1 MKRFVFSVNMRLTY
15 FFRAI
20 CLSIILIISCSGLS
34 SAKVIFVNSK
44 AAGSNNG
51 SSWTNAYT
59 DLQSALR
66 AASPGDSIWV
76 AEGTYYSTSTT
87 DSLSFQIPDGVKVF
101 GGFAGNETNF
111 NSRDYKKNVTILNG
125 GNISY
130 HVVYFLNTGSS
141 TALDG
146 FTIKGGWTDTLSSS
160 SSSFDNSI
168 LGGGILI
175 ESTSGLTCSPII
187 DNCLI
192 NGNHGLEGGGVCI
205 FSDTGGYSS
214 PTLNQCNISDN
225 DGGIQLNNSQ
235 QSQGS
240 IGAGVSVLNAG
251 TTKLNI
257 TNCTI
262 SKDSATMG
270 GGIGIYNFG
279 INTASKVIGTIKNCV
294 ISNNLGLA
302 EGGGIIN
309 FTGGTS
315 SNPSI
320 ISVTIDSCT
329 ISDNKSGSGGGIFDF
344 NVENSQCIPVFANCK
359 ITGNT
364 AIPLTF
370 ASNLIPGIGGGISNM
385 DCGPG
390 PTFTN
395 CTISGDSA
403 VSGGGISNLNTAA
416 SSNGQQPFFTS
427 IFTGCKISGNYAS
440 NNGGGIFSMSPGD
453 TLSASL
459 TNCIISG
466 NYANVSG
473 GGIYNVADTST
484 YNSILASAERAV
496 VNSNIMSTVR
506 AIINSNITN
515 TARADINSNEMNAA
529 DAVVNY
535 SLMNCTITGNYA
547 GANGGA
553 MYNKGSETGFV
564 GVCNTTVENSII
576 WNNEA
581 SHSTTSSDASVTD
594 SVASPAFSYSL
605 VANSISNSG
614 TWIASLGTDDGHNI
628 DKDPLFKSALDP
640 STAPS
645 SNGDFHLQLGSP
657 ALGTGSPATDPGVPK
672 TDIDGNPRPLPSTD
686 TNVDIGAYEENHNAT
701 NIKDDAL
708 HGPKKFMLEQNY
720 PNPFNPTTTIKYDI
734 PKASYVTLKVYD
746 ILGNVVKTLVDKEQV
761 AGNYQIQFAVGNRQL
776 ASGVYLY
783 RLQAGSFVQT
793 KKMILLK

>member
-1 MKRFVFSVNMRLTY
+1 
-15 FFRAI
+15 
-20 CLSIILIISCSGLS
+20 
-34 SAKVIFVNSK
+34 
-44 AAGSNNG
+44 
-51 SSWTNAYT
+51 
-59 DLQSALR
+59 
-66 AASPGDSIWV
+66 
-76 AEGTYYSTSTT
+76 
-87 DSLSFQIPDGVKVF
+87 
-101 GGFAGNETNF
+101 
-111 NSRDYKKNVTILNG
+111 
-125 GNISY
+125 
-130 HVVYFLNTGSS
+130 
-141 TALDG
+141 
-146 FTIKGGWTDTLSSS
+146 
-160 SSSFDNSI
+160 
-168 LGGGILI
+168 
-175 ESTSGLTCSPII
+175 
-187 DNCLI
+187 
-192 NGNHGLEGGGVCI
+192 
-205 FSDTGGYSS
+205 
-214 PTLNQCNISDN
+214 
-225 DGGIQLNNSQ
+225 
-235 QSQGS
+235 
-240 IGAGVSVLNAG
+240 
-251 TTKLNI
+251 
-257 TNCTI
+257 
-262 SKDSATMG
+262 
-270 GGIGIYNFG
+270 
-279 INTASKVIGTIKNCV
+279 
-294 ISNNLGLA
+294 
-302 EGGGIIN
+302 
-309 FTGGTS
+309 
-315 SNPSI
+315 
-320 ISVTIDSCT
+320 
-329 ISDNKSGSGGGIFDF
+329 
-344 NVENSQCIPVFANCK
+344 
-359 ITGNT
+359 
-364 AIPLTF
+364 
-370 ASNLIPGIGGGISNM
+370 
-385 DCGPG
+385 
-390 PTFTN
+390 
-395 CTISGDSA
+395 
-403 VSGGGISNLNTAA
+403 
-416 SSNGQQPFFTS
+416 
-427 IFTGCKISGNYAS
+427 
-440 NNGGGIFSMSPGD
+440 
-453 TLSASL
+453 
-459 TNCIISG
+459 
-466 NYANVSG
+466 
-473 GGIYNVADTST
+473 
-484 YNSILASAERAV
+484 
-496 VNSNIMSTVR
+496 
-506 AIINSNITN
+506 
-515 TARADINSNEMNAA
+515 MNAA

>member
-1 MKRFVFSVNMRLTY
+1 MKRFVFSANIRLTY

-20 CLSIILIISCSGLS
+20 CLSIILTISCSGLS
-34 SAKVIFVNSK
+34 PAKVIFVNSK

-59 DLQSALR
+59 DLQSALH

-76 AEGTYYSTSTT
+76 AEGTYYPTSTT
-87 DSLSFQIPDGVKVF
+87 DSISFQIPDGVKVF

-125 GNISY
+125 RNISY
-130 HVVYFLNTGSS
+130 HVVYFLNAGSS

-175 ESTSGLTCSPII
+175 ESTSSRTCSPII

-390 PTFTN
+390 PIFTN

-416 SSNGQQPFFTS
+416 SSNGQKPFFTP
-427 IFTGCKISGNYAS
+427 IFTGCKISGNYAI

-484 YNSILASAERAV
+484 YTSILASAERAV

-515 TARADINSNEMNAA
+515 TARTDINSNEMNAA

-581 SHSTTSSDASVTD
+581 NHSTTSADASVND
-594 SVASPAFSYSL
+594 SVDSPAFSYSI
-605 VANSISNSG
+605 VANSRGNSG
-614 TWIASLGTDDGHNI
+614 TWLASLGTDDGHNI

-657 ALGTGSPATDPGVPK
+657 ALGAGSPVTDPGVPK

-708 HGPKKFMLEQNY
+708 PGPKKFMLEQNY
-720 PNPFNPTTTIKYDI
+720 PNPFNPSTTIKYDI
-734 PKASYVTLKVYD
+734 PRAVHVTLKVYD
-746 ILGNVVKTLVDKEQV
+746 ILGNIVETLVNNYQQ
-761 AGNYQIQFAVGNRQL
+761 AGNYAVQVGIGNRQF
-776 ASGVYLY
+776 ASGVYIY
-783 RLQAGSFVQT
+783 KLQAGSFVQS